1 MLAPQALLWQ
11 APQLALYQLLAQAA
25 ESHRPE
31 LSENR
36 RPRALHPTRAS
47 CAACGR
53 AGPLLPCDGDSPLP
67 GRSAAAGP
75 ERLRL

>member
-36 RPRALHPTRAS
+36 RRRALHPTRAS
-47 CAACGR
+47 CA
-53 AGPLLPCDGDSPLP
+53 P
-67 GRSAAAGP
+67 AAGRGP
-75 ERLRL
+75 RSPAMATARSRGAQLRPGQSV